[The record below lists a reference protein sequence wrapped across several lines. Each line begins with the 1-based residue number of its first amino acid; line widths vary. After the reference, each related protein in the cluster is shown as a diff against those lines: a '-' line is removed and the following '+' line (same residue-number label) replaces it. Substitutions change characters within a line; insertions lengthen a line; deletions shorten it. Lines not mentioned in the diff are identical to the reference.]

1 MPEGSDLND
10 YVDIIKQDGTSTE
23 EDIELEI
30 TAVSRSAKLG
40 MLPLQLI
47 PMHTCMQNHTLSLS
61 LSLCLLCSSFTLLCP
76 FFLYHPILYDGVVI
90 QTLYIHV
97 FV

>member
-40 MLPLQLI
+40 KLPLQLI
-47 PMHTCMQNHTLSLS
+47 NS
-61 LSLCLLCSSFTLLCP
+61 
-76 FFLYHPILYDGVVI
+76 
-90 QTLYIHV
+90 
-97 FV
+97 